1 MINNLN
7 FIYPEIFIS
16 LSIMFLLLLGAFK
29 KESSGLI
36 YNLSIVF
43 LIFTLALIF
52 NYPPQSNVNLFN
64 DSYKI
69 DYFSSFMKILT
80 MCSGIFV
87 LITSSRYLKIL
98 TMCSGIFVLI
108 TSSRYLKIF
117 KIFKIEYSILI
128 LCSILGMMVMI
139 SANDLIVFY
148 IGLELQSLALYVL
161 ASFNRDQV
169 KSSEAG
175 LKYFVLSALSSGL
188 LLYGCSLIYGFTGS
202 TNFITI
208 SENINSTQFGL
219 TFGIVF
225 ILVGLAFKISAVPFH
240 MWAPDVY
247 EGSPTSVTL
256 FFAVVPKI
264 AALTVFIRF
273 LYVPFINMIDQWQII
288 IVFLSIASMI
298 FGAVAAIGQK
308 NLKRLVAYS
317 SIGHMGFAL
326 AGLASGTNEGIQS
339 SIIYISIYL
348 IMNLGLFSCLFMMK
362 RNDKYYE
369 NIDDL
374 SGLSKNHPLIS
385 LSLLIILFSLAGI
398 PPMAGFFAKFY
409 VFTAVVKESM
419 YFLAITGLLSTV
431 IAAFYYL
438 RIIKII
444 YFDPE
449 KEKYDTDYNIG
460 LKITLSLS
468 TLLILLYFIFPSTLV
483 EIVSRINII

>member
-16 LSIMFLLLLGAFK
+16 LSIMFLLLLGVFK

-87 LITSSRYLKIL
+87 LITSSRYLKI
-98 TMCSGIFVLI
+98 
-108 TSSRYLKIF
+108 F
-117 KIFKIEYSILI
+117 KIFQIEYSILI

-326 AGLASGTNEGIQS
+326 AGLSSGTNEGIQS

-385 LSLLIILFSLAGI
+385 LSFLIILFSLAGI